1 MCPSVPS
8 FAADAHGLLLSA
20 RREGDI
26 DRLLQGAPAAGAGAQ
41 QQRGVH
47 QQIALIQQLTNA
59 CSATLT
65 ADLGR

>member
-26 DRLLQGAPAAGAGAQ
+26 DRLLQGEPAQAPA
-41 QQRGVH
+41 
-47 QQIALIQQLTNA
+47 LSS
-59 CSATLT
+59 SAAFINKL
-65 ADLGR
+65 RSSNN

>member
-26 DRLLQGAPAAGAGAQ
+26 DRLLQGEPAPA
-41 QQRGVH
+41 
-47 QQIALIQQLTNA
+47 LSS
-59 CSATLT
+59 SAAFINKL
-65 ADLGR
+65 RSSNN